1 MDPLTMLLLSAAT
14 IAVLDLAARSLRDPR
29 TNATHRPR

>member
-14 IAVLDLAARSLRDPR
+14 IAVLDLAALRLHGPR
-29 TNATHRPR
+29 TLVRRRDR